1 MRMRTLNEAFK
12 YIQDNDPETCLTKTA
27 LRRLVTT
34 GKLPSVKVG
43 TKYLVSLEILE
54 SSLKGDIPL
63 QKVPEPQ
70 GKIRPIN
77 V

>member
-12 YIQDNDPETCLTKTA
+12 YIQDNDPETCLTKSA

-43 TKYLVSLEILE
+43 TKYLISLEILE
-54 SSLKGDIPL
+54 STLKSGFSV
-63 QKVPEPQ
+63 QKAPEPQ

-77 V
+77 I